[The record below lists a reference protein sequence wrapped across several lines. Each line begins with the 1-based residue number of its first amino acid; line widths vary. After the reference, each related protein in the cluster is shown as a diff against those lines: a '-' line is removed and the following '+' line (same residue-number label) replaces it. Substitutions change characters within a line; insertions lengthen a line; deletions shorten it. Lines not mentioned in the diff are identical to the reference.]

1 MTRRTKIIAS
11 IGPASDDPRV
21 LKGLIQSGMDIAR
34 INLSHES
41 LDLALE
47 RYHRIRAV
55 AAEVGKPVGILA
67 DLPGPKV
74 RLGKLPGDGVL
85 LVDGQEFLVTPGTD
99 PSTAEVFQ
107 VDYEDLLTDVH
118 EGDQLVF
125 GDGAY

>member
-41 LDLALE
+41 LELALE

-55 AAEVGKPVGILA
+55 AAEVGRPVGILA

-85 LVDGQEFLVTPGTD
+85 LVDGQEFLI
-99 PSTAEVFQ
+99 
-107 VDYEDLLTDVH
+107 
-118 EGDQLVF
+118 
-125 GDGAY
+125 GAT